1 MTADLIPRPANGRFS
16 GAGQRSGREH
26 ERHRE
31 HLLDEAL
38 KESFPA
44 SDPPSIAWPARAG
57 W

>member
-1 MTADLIPRPANGRFS
+1 MARRGTSLGWDY
-16 GAGQRSGREH
+16 

-44 SDPPSIAWPARAG
+44 SDPPSIAWPARAD